1 MFRSLYLSRP
11 WVSCFEGEGAGDS
24 AGAGAGANA
33 GAGTGA
39 AAGAGAS
46 AGASAAAAAGDSRFT
61 QDDLNRFL
69 AEDRRKHQVQLQKME
84 SQLNELAKSKSLTEQ
99 ERQTLKENL
108 DTIAGQLRTKE
119 QQLTLEKRQLEEQ
132 YQTKVQDAEKKS
144 QVWEALF
151 RDSTIDRSLQDAAV
165 KHEAFNPAQLVTQLR
180 PWTRVIEVMDE
191 KTGKPTGKYKPV
203 VDMPDVDA
211 TTNEQAIM
219 TRSPEEAVK
228 RMKEMPEQWGN
239 LFRSNVV
246 SGIGSSSA
254 TGGLMPGQ
262 GGKIDVRK
270 LTPTQY
276 REIREKNPELLGLA
290 PKRR

>member
-1 MFRSLYLSRP
+1 MFNSLYLSRP
-11 WVSCFEGEGAGDS
+11 WSSCFEGEGAGDG
-24 AGAGAGANA
+24 AGAGAGASA
-33 GAGTGA
+33 GA

-46 AGASAAAAAGDSRFT
+46 AGGGASGGAATAANESRFT
-61 QDDLNRFL
+61 QEDLNRFL
-69 AEDRRKHQVQLQKME
+69 AEDRRKHQAQLQKME

-108 DTIAGQLRTKE
+108 DAIAGQLRTKE

-132 YQTKVQDAEKKS
+132 FQTKIEEAEKKT

-151 RDSTIDRSLQDAAV
+151 RDSTIERSLQDAAV
-165 KHEAFNPAQLVTQLR
+165 KHEAFNPAQIVTQLR
-180 PWTRVIEVMDE
+180 PWTRVIEVMEE

-211 TTNEQAIM
+211 TTGEQVMM

-270 LTPTQY
+270 LTPQQY

>member
-1 MFRSLYLSRP
+1 
-11 WVSCFEGEGAGDS
+11 VSCFEGEGAGDS